1 MEHIYVTFFG
11 RGRPLI
17 LGKYQYGGEVNNI
30 SGVTKLLVLL
40 ICQELP
46 RICLVL
52 PEVRAQSS
60 LQLSIYFVLGMRQAF
75 FG

>member
-1 MEHIYVTFFG
+1 MEHNYVTFFG

-17 LGKYQYGGEVNNI
+17 LGKYHYGGEVNNI
-30 SGVTKLLVLL
+30 SGVTKLWVLL
-40 ICQELP
+40 ISQELP
-46 RICLVL
+46 RICLFF